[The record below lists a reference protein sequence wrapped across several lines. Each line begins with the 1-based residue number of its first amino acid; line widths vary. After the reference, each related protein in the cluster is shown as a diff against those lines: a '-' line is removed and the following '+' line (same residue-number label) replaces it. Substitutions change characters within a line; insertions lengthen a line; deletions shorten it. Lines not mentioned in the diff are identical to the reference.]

1 MLEFKEI
8 NKQFNIVDI
17 HNDSI
22 AVKNAVTLYGQYH
35 TDKKVLHLFYNST
48 WSFFDLDTIY
58 DLSDYDK
65 IFLDFSG
72 ADDFWLRYQDIDIV
86 KSKIKAKEIIV
97 ISKNIVEKPGYIY
110 NDPLMYRIKV
120 LDFELKNTIKDNM
133 FFFLGGHARWHR
145 LLFLNKLLEKSKLDE
160 VKWSMRRIEYEDK
173 NMYRSCIPIEYVDIH
188 KDLEILKYLPKSL
201 DFDVHDQYQYHNVG
215 NAAIFD
221 NPGYVANLNFYN
233 SSYVEIVAETVFEFG
248 INPTKKDKEFI
259 ILSEKVYKPLV
270 FGFPFIALALPKTF
284 SKIKEWGFELFDEL
298 IDYSFDEEYD
308 DQKRMDMIVQQ
319 ICENSIK
326 DNFEKH
332 FETIYQKHLHNRKM
346 FLNLKETLMKNYEEN
361 LLR

>member
-1 MLEFKEI
+1 M
-8 NKQFNIVDI
+8 
-17 HNDSI
+17 
-22 AVKNAVTLYGQYH
+22 
-35 TDKKVLHLFYNST
+35 FYNSS
-48 WSFFDLDTIY
+48 WSFFDLDIIY

-65 IFLDFSG
+65 VFLDFSG
-72 ADDFWLRYQDIDIV
+72 ADDFWLRYQDVDIV

-160 VKWSMRRIEYEDK
+160 LKWSMRRIEYEDK
-173 NMYRSCIPIEYVDIH
+173 SMYRSCIPIEYVDIH

-233 SSYVEIVAETVFEFG
+233 DSYVEIVSETVFEFA
-248 INPTKKDKEFI
+248 INPTKKDTEFI
-259 ILSEKVYKPLV
+259 ILSEKAYKPLV

-298 IDYSFDEEYD
+298 IDYSFDNEYD

-319 ICENSIK
+319 VCENNIK

-332 FETIYQKHLHNRKM
+332 FETIHRKHLHNRKM
-346 FLNLKETLMKNYEEN
+346 FLNLKERLMKNYEEN

>member
-8 NKQFNIVDI
+8 NKEFNIVDI
-17 HNDSI
+17 QAESI
-22 AVKNAVTLYGQYH
+22 AIINAVTLYGQYH

-48 WSFFDLDTIY
+48 WSFFDLDIIY

-65 IFLDFSG
+65 VFLDFSG

-97 ISKNIVEKPGYIY
+97 ISKNIVEKTGYIY

-120 LDFELKNTIKDNM
+120 LDFELENTIKDNM

-233 SSYVEIVAETVFEFG
+233 DSYVEIVSETVFEFA
-248 INPTKKDKEFI
+248 INPTKKDTEFV

-298 IDYSFDEEYD
+298 IDYSFDNEYD

-319 ICENSIK
+319 VCENNIK

-332 FETIYQKHLHNRKM
+332 FETIHRKHLHNRKM
-346 FLNLKETLMKNYEEN
+346 FLNLKERLMKNYEEN